1 MAFVRRIATC
11 VSQPRSLACS
21 RSCSAL
27 RCCRIRQCTT
37 PRAAQCLPCPACSR
51 GGALSDG
58 GSSLRIGDRYGMHN
72 TRNRRGGRSLSL
84 TSASMQLLRSSRARG
99 QSPACARHLAR
110 NARHSV
116 VVEPAVAVGP
126 PSAWSHSAIA
136 AAAPS
141 APRICSAAASV
152 SIGAGGSTPQVELE
166 CQAAGARLAGHAAGQ
181 PAGCPQLAHRPRAGW
196 CSPAINGNFSIPN
209 NAGTAVLPLDIVGI
223 SQARSTAVHTFATQ
237 MAHGAQ
243 AVIKALPSRL

>member
-1 MAFVRRIATC
+1 M
-11 VSQPRSLACS
+11 
-21 RSCSAL
+21 
-27 RCCRIRQCTT
+27 
-37 PRAAQCLPCPACSR
+37 
-51 GGALSDG
+51 
-58 GSSLRIGDRYGMHN
+58 
-72 TRNRRGGRSLSL
+72 
-84 TSASMQLLRSSRARG
+84 
-99 QSPACARHLAR
+99 
-110 NARHSV
+110 
-116 VVEPAVAVGP
+116 AVGP

-209 NAGTAVLPLDIVGI
+209 NAGTAVLPLDITWESAKAKVYG
-223 SQARSTAVHTFATQ
+223 RVHS
-237 MAHGAQ
+237 
-243 AVIKALPSRL
+243 VPLLPKRPMGLRT